1 MPTAHQVSYSGCKMP
16 KKAPNA
22 MDYIQP
28 LNMNGLQGRMLH
40 MPATKPGQREIL
52 VVYGHHAK
60 LERWWGLVQNF
71 NTYGAVTMPDLPGFG
86 GMDSFYKIGQ
96 KPTIDNLAD
105 YLAAFIKL
113 RYKRRRIVIA
123 GISFGFVVATRMLQR
138 YPDLAKKVDVVV
150 SAVGFAHHDDFKFS
164 KTRMFMY
171 RLASKSFSLP
181 VISTF
186 WRLVALN
193 PWTLRKAYAKTHNA
207 KHKFAE
213 AAALPEKF
221 EAMMNVEIELW
232 HINDVRTHFY
242 TTNEFLRL
250 DNCKKRI
257 ATSVWHVYSPNDQ
270 YFDEH
275 VVEQHLRVIFED
287 YTGTPSNMKQHVVSV
302 IADKKETAP
311 FIPPKLRKYMA
322 SKPA

>member
-1 MPTAHQVSYSGCKMP
+1 MSYSLNNMAKQT
-16 KKAPNA
+16 PNA
-22 MDYIQP
+22 RDYIKP
-28 LNMNGLQGRMLH
+28 LNMNGLQGRMLY
-40 MPATKPGQREIL
+40 MPAIKPGGREIL
-52 VVYGHHAK
+52 VVYGHHST

-96 KPTIDNLAD
+96 KPSIDSMAD

-113 RYKRRRIVIA
+113 RYKRRRIMIV

-138 YPDLAKKVDVVV
+138 YPDLAKKVDLIV
-150 SAVGFAHHDDFKFS
+150 SAVGFAHSDDFKFT

-171 RLASKSFSLP
+171 RLASLLFSWP
-181 VISTF
+181 VVSTIF
-186 WRLVALN
+186 RLVALN
-193 PWTLRKAYAKTHNA
+193 PWVLRKAYAKTHNA

-221 EAMMNVEIELW
+221 EALMNVEIKLW

-242 TTNEFLRL
+242 TNHQFLRL
-250 DNCKKRI
+250 DNCKKRV
-257 ATSVWHVYSPNDQ
+257 AVPVWHVYTPNDQ
-270 YFDEH
+270 YFDEK

-287 YTGTPSNMKQHVVSV
+287 YTGTPANMKQHVVSV
-302 IADKKETAP
+302 LADKKETAS
-311 FIPPKLRKYMA
+311 FIPVKLRKHLA
-322 SKPA
+322 RKPA